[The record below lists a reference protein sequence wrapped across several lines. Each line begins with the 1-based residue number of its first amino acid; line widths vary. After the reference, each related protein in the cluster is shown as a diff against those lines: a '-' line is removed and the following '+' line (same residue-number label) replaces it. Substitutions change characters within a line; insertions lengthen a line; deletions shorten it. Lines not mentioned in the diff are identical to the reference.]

1 MFPNVS
7 AKLWRNSRPT
17 CQAAETRG
25 RLTVLAGRL
34 AAPPPRGRDVDIPRG
49 DKTGEIDGHRP
60 AQAPARALRGV
71 FARLGA
77 NATAATNGLTRA
89 LGVSGWQQQDAQ
101 EYLRLLV
108 GALLDAEAGPALKAC
123 YEGRLE
129 NYLEATDDEAERLGR
144 RPSRTRPEPFYDVS
158 LDVAGRADVGAAL
171 QAYLEPELMAGE
183 NRWKSDDGPCD
194 ALRGVRFDA
203 LPPVLVLHLKRFEYD
218 YNYDE
223 VRKLGDRVDVPF
235 ALGRAAFE
243 PAPPAE
249 ETIADP
255 DGEPAEA
262 VAPAAAEDSVEVD
275 ADGEPAAEAVAPAE
289 AVGAPAEPAAPA
301 AAPPAEDDDPYVLHA
316 VVVHVGGGTGGHYY
330 AYVDPNLDGRWVKF
344 DDDRVSS
351 VDAAIV
357 RAEASGGH
365 LGGGASVGAYL
376 LQYVRKSDAGSL
388 GLAG

>member
-1 MFPNVS
+1 M
-7 AKLWRNSRPT
+7 
-17 CQAAETRG
+17 
-25 RLTVLAGRL
+25 
-34 AAPPPRGRDVDIPRG
+34 DIPRG